1 MPKTKVSNTI
11 PGFPTY
17 KVKYKDIFDFKEFY
31 TAMQEWLLEHDWMD
45 TEDKQSGKDHWET
58 FYGERLGQDGSKEIW
73 IRWRMLK
80 KAPQA
85 AFLTYYLDFD
95 YHCLGLSGAEVVKE
109 GRKMKVHKGEM
120 ELEVRGLIEEVYKKK
135 FEEDRFL
142 NEVKEL
148 FAKRIYRK
156 TIDQRKKEFYQEAY
170 ELQNYMKQ
178 WLKLKRYLPYEE
190 VKSFFPSQAWP
201 SHLKEE

>member
-1 MPKTKVSNTI
+1 MPKTNIKTI
-11 PGFPTY
+11 PGFPQY

-31 TAMQEWLLEHDWMD
+31 TALQEWLLEHDWMD
-45 TEDKQSGKDHWET
+45 TEDKEKGRDHWET
-58 FYGERLGQDGSKEIW
+58 FYGELLGQDGSKEIW

-135 FEEDRFL
+135 FY
-142 NEVKEL
+142 K
-148 FAKRIYRK
+148 
-156 TIDQRKKEFYQEAY
+156 EAY
-170 ELQNYMKQ
+170 ELQNFMKQ
-178 WLKLKRYLPYEE
+178 WPKLKRYLPYEK
-190 VKSFFPSQAWP
+190 VKSFLPSQAWP